1 MAHSDN
7 EVMSPPLINALPI
20 FEAWRMWGYLSSPLP
35 IIAKLKKKTKWA
47 EQDSNL
53 GFKLGTAVT
62 CKPGLTRRLTKSFR
76 SRFGQ
81 GCHGVAQPVRGA
93 EEDYWFSAELTLN
106 RKCR

>member
-53 GFKLGTAVT
+53 
-62 CKPGLTRRLTKSFR
+62 
-76 SRFGQ
+76 
-81 GCHGVAQPVRGA
+81 
-93 EEDYWFSAELTLN
+93 
-106 RKCR
+106 